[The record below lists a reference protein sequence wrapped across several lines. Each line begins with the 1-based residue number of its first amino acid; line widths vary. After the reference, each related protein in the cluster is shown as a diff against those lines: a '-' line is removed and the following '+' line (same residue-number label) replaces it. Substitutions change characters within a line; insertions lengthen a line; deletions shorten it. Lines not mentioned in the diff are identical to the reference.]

1 MARAGSI
8 VSARTC
14 SHERITNMVMVEC
27 PCCLGPIA
35 LAEDEEVL
43 SCEDC
48 SLRVEIAPDE
58 PGRREDVRRA
68 A

>member
-1 MARAGSI
+1 
-8 VSARTC
+8 
-14 SHERITNMVMVEC
+14 MVMVEC